1 MSTRTDQMDAPN
13 LNIRMDKAT
22 GKKLNW
28 LSEISHWPKSMIVR
42 LLIRKAEPSDL
53 GLNDISLKDEPQTPQ

>member
-22 GKKLNW
+22 EKKLNW
-28 LSEISHWPKSMIVR
+28 LAETVHWGKSFVVR
-42 LLIRKAEPSDL
+42 TLIRNAKLADL
-53 GLNDISLKDEPQTPQ
+53 GVDAQSHEDVEKDE